1 MVIVKPTIKQGN
13 KIMQTLIAK
22 LSKIDQRNLRVALM
36 GVDRGC
42 YKMLD
47 SMIRSANNRSFP
59 ILTAI
64 KAAL

>member
-1 MVIVKPTIKQGN
+1 
-13 KIMQTLIAK
+13 MQTLIAK

-64 KAAL
+64 KAEL